1 MKKRTIL
8 LILACVTTLTMVA
21 QGVPLMRNYFSKE
34 YGAHN
39 RNFDVVCGADGM
51 LFVANFEG
59 LLYYDKAQW
68 HIIHT
73 QGIHRMTAVFR
84 DKKDLIWV
92 GGYNFIGYLDNDEF
106 GRPQLRSVTPGGS
119 VPFHGQVDKIWQD
132 ENGYVCFQI
141 SDHSVYCVR
150 GMKLETVGAV
160 PPEDEPVT
168 LDGNYDVR
176 QVLTL
181 HGGLRAVATAGNGVI
196 ILDRNG
202 RQLYRLDEEYGLCNN
217 NVNHIAYDD
226 HGLLWGATDYGL
238 FAISL
243 PSIYSRY
250 TEVEGLKGEVMD
262 IEVVDDV
269 LFAGTLNGLFRCE
282 KQRFVPV
289 AEIRHACWQLKQDGN
304 SVLAAT
310 TNGVYRVFSNGSA
323 QQLTTASSTS
333 ALPVPEGILSG
344 ELDGLFFYKDKGSF
358 RSERSDAKKVTR
370 LHEDH
375 EGNVWARNIYGQI
388 WLNRVG
394 TTTFEQLEVGQQKD
408 QINTLVFGNKEIY
421 CVNLENVWHWNGK
434 RMVRA
439 NHQLKELMPF
449 PSFSYTDSDGYIWL
463 TDAEGRNLNVIKE
476 EEDASVYD
484 PYVSPLQ
491 DYVVRSFFRQN
502 SQMWVGGDFGLIGI
516 RRDVDDPLLS
526 TDPHLLVRSVV
537 IHGDSVVWG
546 GFGEQP
552 TRLEP
557 FDSDSRDIQIN
568 YSLDYMELL
577 GNTTY
582 RYRLNGGHWTVWT
595 IHPQAHFVN
604 MASGTYNM
612 EIQGRDAL
620 GRLSE
625 ITSLEFTIRAPFYMR
640 WYMLLLYFL
649 VAGIT
654 VYVLVRWRMHQ
665 LEMDKIRL
673 ETIVQERTAEVAK
686 QKDQLLRQEKMATV
700 GKLTQGLIDRILNPM
715 NYINNF
721 SKLSAGLIDDV
732 RTNIE
737 SEQEHMDEDNY
748 EDTVEVLDM
757 LAQNLQKVEQ
767 HGLNT
772 TRTLKAMEEVL
783 KDRTGGMVP
792 MNLVP
797 MLQKNYEMLNQ
808 YYQNEIHSY
817 GIHTALNC
825 NYKDLR
831 IQGNAEQLSKTI
843 MSLLSNS
850 IYAVIKRAERE
861 AGFQPE
867 IALGVSVNPDNKV
880 CIHIRDNGTGI
891 ESTIID
897 KIFDPFFTTKTTG
910 EAAGVGLYL
919 SHEIALNHGGNITV
933 TSEKNNFTDFEITL
947 PMLTN

>member
-8 LILACVTTLTMVA
+8 LVLACVTALTMVA

-39 RNFDVVCGADGM
+39 RNFDVVCGTEGM

-73 QGIHRMTAVFR
+73 QGIHRMTAVYR
-84 DKKDLIWV
+84 DKKGRIWV
-92 GGYNFIGYLDNDEF
+92 GGYNFVGYMVSDEH
-106 GRPQLRSVTPGGS
+106 GQPQLKSVTQDGS
-119 VPFHGQVDKIWQD
+119 VPFRGQVDKIWQD
-132 ENGYVCFQI
+132 ENDYVCFLI
-141 SDHSVYCVR
+141 SDHSVYCAQ
-150 GMKLETVGAV
+150 GTKLVPVGAV
-160 PPEDEPVT
+160 PPEEEPVT
-168 LDGNYDVR
+168 LDGDYEVR

-181 HGGLRAVATAGNGVI
+181 HGGLRAVATVGNGVI
-196 ILDRNG
+196 ILDRDG
-202 RQLYRLDEEYGLCNN
+202 SQLYRLDEEYGLCNN
-217 NVNHIAYDD
+217 NVNHIAYDG
-226 HGLLWGATDYGL
+226 HGLLWGATDRGL

-243 PSIYSRY
+243 PSIYSRF

-269 LFAGTLNGLFRCE
+269 LFAGTLNGLFRCVG
-282 KQRFVPV
+282 QRFVPV
-289 AEIRHACWQLKQDGN
+289 AGIRNACWQLKQDGN

-310 TNGVYRVFSNGSA
+310 TNGVFRVLPNGVA
-323 QQLTTASSTS
+323 QQLTTASSTA
-333 ALPVPEGILSG
+333 ALPVTDGILSG
-344 ELDGLFFYKDKGSF
+344 ELDGLFFYNSSF
-358 RSERSDAKKVTR
+358 RSERSDAEKVTR

-394 TTTFEQLEVGQQKD
+394 TNTFEQLEVGQQKD
-408 QINTLVFGNKEIY
+408 QVNTLVFGNKEIY
-421 CVNLENVWHWNGK
+421 CVNLEDVWRWNGS

-449 PSFSYTDSDGYIWL
+449 PSFSYTDSDGFIWL
-463 TDAEGRNLNVIKE
+463 TDAEGRNLNVVKD
-476 EEDASVYD
+476 EEDAAVYD

-491 DYVVRSFFRQN
+491 DYVVRSFIRQN

-526 TDPHLLVRSVV
+526 TDPRLLIRSVV
-537 IHGDSVVWG
+537 IRGDSVVWG
-546 GFGEQP
+546 GFGDSP
-552 TRLEP
+552 DRLEA

-577 GNTTY
+577 GTTTY
-582 RYRLNGGHWTVWT
+582 RYRLNSGHWTVWT
-595 IHPQAHFVN
+595 TNSQAHFVN
-604 MASGTYNM
+604 MASGTYTM
-612 EIQGRDAL
+612 EIQGRDAM
-620 GRLSE
+620 GRFSE
-625 ITSLEFTIRAPFYMR
+625 ITSLEFTIKAPFYIR

-649 VAGIT
+649 AASIT
-654 VYVLVRWRMHQ
+654 IYLLVRLRMHQ
-665 LEMDKIRL
+665 LELDKIRL
-673 ETIVQERTAEVAK
+673 ESVVQERTAEVAK
-686 QKDQLLRQEKMATV
+686 QKDELMRQEKMATV

-732 RTNIE
+732 RANIE
-737 SEQEHMDEDNY
+737 AEQGHMDEDNY

-757 LAQNLQKVEQ
+757 LTQNLQKVEQ

-772 TRTLKAMEEVL
+772 TRTLKAMEEML

-797 MLQKNYEMLNQ
+797 MLQKNFEMLNQ
-808 YYQNEIHSY
+808 YYQKEIHAY
-817 GIHTALNC
+817 GIHTALDC
-825 NYKDLR
+825 NYKVLQ

-843 MSLLSNS
+843 MSLLGNS
-850 IYAVIKRAERE
+850 IYAVIKKTERV
-861 AGFQPE
+861 ADYQPE
-867 IALGVSVNPDNKV
+867 ITLGVSVNSDNRV
-880 CIHIRDNGTGI
+880 CIHIHDNGTGI

-919 SHEIALNHGGNITV
+919 SHEIAQNHGGNITV
-933 TSEKNNFTDFEITL
+933 TSEKDKFTDFEITL